1 MLTKPV
7 RLRLEGGIPAMEGP
21 KHRAVD
27 RPEIDVPSAISRLH
41 MTGPPGDNLTCLK
54 CFGQIILVDKPNLTF
69 TDYDL

>member
-7 RLRLEGGIPAMEGP
+7 VLRLEGGIPAMEGS

-27 RPEIDVPSAISRLH
+27 RPEVDIPSAVFRLH
-41 MTGPPGDNLTCLK
+41 MAGAAGDELSGLK
-54 CFGQIILVDKPNLTF
+54 CFGQIILVDKANLTF

>member
-7 RLRLEGGIPAMEGP
+7 GLRLEGGIPATEWS

-41 MTGPPGDNLTCLK
+41 MAGAPGEDLSCLK
-54 CFGQIILVDKPNLTF
+54 CFGQIILVDKANLTF